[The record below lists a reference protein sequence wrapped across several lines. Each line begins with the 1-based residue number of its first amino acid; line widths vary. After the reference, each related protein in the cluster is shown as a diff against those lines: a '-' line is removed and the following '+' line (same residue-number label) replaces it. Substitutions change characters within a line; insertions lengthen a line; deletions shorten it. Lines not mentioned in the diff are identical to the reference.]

1 MKTTAE
7 DRKRWKEYFGT
18 NESAITLLVDDIE
31 ELLAKCDNP
40 HQELTM
46 QELTD
51 RFYLVRRQRDQ
62 LIACIQKVQRITWDT
77 ERGSEEK
84 SHDILKA
91 CEEASNFV
99 LFFKHQAPDVVQ
111 GEGVGK

>member
-7 DRKRWKEYFGT
+7 QRKNWKEHFGSK
-18 NESAITLLVDDIE
+18 ESAITLLVDDLE

-51 RFYLVRRQRDQ
+51 RFYIVRRQRDQ
-62 LIACIQKVQRITWDT
+62 LIACTQKIQRIVWDA

-84 SHDILKA
+84 YHDILKA
-91 CEEASNFV
+91 CDEVRNYV
-99 LFFKHQAPDVVQ
+99 LFSKHQAPEDTTP
-111 GEGVGK
+111 